1 MGLHV
6 SQLVRQDIFCFSKV
20 SYGASL
26 EMFRVSIKCQLEDL
40 QVYRC
45 PNANQNQLRKK
56 AKARSTQDTQIHIIS
71 SPCTVVI
78 VCVCVSNYVC
88 TSSAYKLYDLCIYIY
103 IYIYIR
109 MYIAMICTYY
119 INIFIVLWWCF
130 MYLCNGMAA
139 HISNVMIS
147 HIIGV
152 ALLTRDAQLPQPT
165 GPPDSN
171 QLASGIKIE
180 EATLLMPSYW
190 SMWANEVALS
200 EATLSNR
207 QIYE

>member
-1 MGLHV
+1 MKWITHIDGA
-6 SQLVRQDIFCFSKV
+6 SCISTSSPDIFCFRKV
-20 SYGASL
+20 SYGASF
-26 EMFRVSIKCQLEDL
+26 EMFRVLIKCQLEDL

-56 AKARSTQDTQIHIIS
+56 AKARSTQVTQIHIIS
-71 SPCTVVI
+71 SPCTVVC
-78 VCVCVSNYVC
+78 VCVCQICVC
-88 TSSAYKLYDLCIYIY
+88 TSSAYKLYDLCISL
-103 IYIYIR
+103 YIYIR

-139 HISNVMIS
+139 HISHVMIS

-171 QLASGIKIE
+171 QLASVIKNWGSY
-180 EATLLMPSYW
+180 ASNALLLVHVS
-190 SMWANEVALS
+190 
-200 EATLSNR
+200 
-207 QIYE
+207 

>member
-1 MGLHV
+1 MSTGGSTGLPM
-6 SQLVRQDIFCFSKV
+6 SECQSKPTQEK
-20 SYGASL
+20 G
-26 EMFRVSIKCQLEDL
+26 EGQI
-40 QVYRC
+40 
-45 PNANQNQLRKK
+45 NTGHAN
-56 AKARSTQDTQIHIIS
+56 SHHFIS
-71 SPCTVVI
+71 MYSSDS
-78 VCVCVSNYVC
+78 VCVCVKYVC
-88 TSSAYKLYDLCIYIY
+88 TSSAYKLYDLCIY

-139 HISNVMIS
+139 HVSNVMIS